1 MERLAIVIRDDAYD
15 RLYTPL
21 TFAYVAAKKGIEVN
35 ILCVLWA
42 VRVLTE
48 QGAKAVKMDR
58 QHATE
63 ADWFKERLQHD
74 GDPLEIHDFIQLV
87 KQRGNVHFYGCRLAA
102 DTFDV
107 NESQLIPEADGI
119 VDSLWFL
126 EEKAIKADHCQYF

>member
-1 MERLAIVIRDDAYD
+1 MERLAIVVRDDAYD

-35 ILCVLWA
+35 ILFVLWA

-48 QGAKAVKMDR
+48 KGAKALKINP

-63 ADWFKERLQHD
+63 EEWFKERLQHD
-74 GDPLEIHDFIQLV
+74 GDPLEIYDFIKFV
-87 KQRGNVHFYGCRLAA
+87 KQTGNVHFYGCKLAA
-102 DTFDV
+102 ATFDV
-107 NESQLIPEADGI
+107 SASQLIPEADGI
-119 VDSLWFL
+119 VDALWFL